1 MSKFWQKKYI
11 SKYTGAEIDAAVAA
25 GSQIPEVTVEDAGMA
40 LVVNEEGK
48 IVSGA
53 AGGRNVNTL
62 SDTAEAAIQLG
73 IQGVLPTLISTGKS
87 VYSYTVLNTDETSFT
102 AVENIETSLAAGK
115 STEVLSVNGLDF
127 VLNKSFHITAGS
139 EIIPILT
146 AVSAIELLS
155 NTIYLVVFD
164 IEKVSDTQYMLTFN
178 FQQLSADS

>member
-11 SKYTGAEIDAAVAA
+11 SKYSGAEIDAAIAKADTVPA
-25 GSQIPEVTVEDAGMA
+25 VTVEDAGSA
-40 LVVNEEGK
+40 LVVDEEGK
-48 IVSGA
+48 IVAGA

-62 SDTAEAAIQLG
+62 SDTAETAIQLG
-73 IQGVLPTLISTGKS
+73 IQDVLPTLISTGKS
-87 VYSYTVLNTDETSFT
+87 VYNYTVLNTDETSFT

-127 VLNKSFHITAGS
+127 VLNKSVHITAGF

-146 AVSAIELLS
+146 AVSAIKLLL

-164 IEKVSDTQYMLTFN
+164 IEKVSDTQYMLAFN

>member
-62 SDTAEAAIQLG
+62 SDTAAASIQSG
-73 IQGVLPTLISTGKS
+73 IQTALPTLISTGKAT
-87 VYSYTVLNTDETSFT
+87 YAYELLNTDETSFNT
-102 AVENIETSLAAGK
+102 VESIETALEAGT

-127 VLNKSFHITAGS
+127 VLNKSFHITAQN
-139 EIIPILT
+139 EIISILT
-146 AVSAIELLS
+146 AVSVIELLS
-155 NTIYLVVFD
+155 NTICFAVLD
-164 IEKVSDTQYMLTFN
+164 IEKYSDTQYFLTFN
-178 FQQLSADS
+178 FQQLSGE

>member
-73 IQGVLPTLISTGKS
+73 IHGVLPTVISTGKG
-87 VYSYTVLNTDETSFT
+87 VYNYSLLNTDETSFNT
-102 AVENIETSLAAGK
+102 VENIETSLAAGK
-115 STEVLSVNGLDF
+115 STEVLSVNGFDF
-127 VLNKSFHITAGS
+127 VLNKSVRITAGL

-146 AVSAIELLS
+146 GISALVVLS
-155 NTIYLVVFD
+155 NTVFLVVFD
-164 IEKVSDTQYMLTFN
+164 IEKLSDTQYTLSFQ